1 MFCYVMLLTL
11 HSNSYLGRQ
20 HRNAPPAATIIS
32 ICEVNVNLDFV
43 ISEVI
48 TNVHVDYTILFSF
61 FSFSIKRTAPSA
73 PPVIDKAKTKAEDA
87 HTIRVTW
94 NEIVKEDQN
103 GNITVYTVAYKV
115 EGQPTQLS
123 LNTTDKNTVIKGLK
137 PYTSYCIR
145 VRGYTKIGPSD
156 WSPCTTVKTL
166 QSGAV

>member
-1 MFCYVMLLTL
+1 M
-11 HSNSYLGRQ
+11 
-20 HRNAPPAATIIS
+20 
-32 ICEVNVNLDFV
+32 
-43 ISEVI
+43 
-48 TNVHVDYTILFSF
+48 FSF

-123 LNTTDKNTVIKGLK
+123 FNTTDKNTVIKGLK
-137 PYTSYCIR
+137 PHTSYCIR

-156 WSPCTTVKTL
+156 WSPCTTVMTSKL
-166 QSGAV
+166 GAV

>member
-1 MFCYVMLLTL
+1 M
-11 HSNSYLGRQ
+11 H
-20 HRNAPPAATIIS
+20 HRLPPLV
-32 ICEVNVNLDFV
+32 ICEVNANLDFV

-48 TNVHVDYTILFSF
+48 TNVHIDYTILFSF

-103 GNITVYTVAYKV
+103 GIITVYTVAYKV

>member
-1 MFCYVMLLTL
+1 M
-11 HSNSYLGRQ
+11 
-20 HRNAPPAATIIS
+20 
-32 ICEVNVNLDFV
+32 
-43 ISEVI
+43 I
-48 TNVHVDYTILFSF
+48 TNVQVDYTILFSF
-61 FSFSIKRTAPSA
+61 FSFSIKRAVPSA
-73 PPVIDKAKTKAEDA
+73 PPVINQAKTEAEDA

-94 NEIVKEDQN
+94 EEIAEKDQN
-103 GNITVYTVAYKV
+103 GIIIVYTVAYKL

-123 LNTTDKNTVIKGLK
+123 LNTTDKNTVTKGLK

>member
-1 MFCYVMLLTL
+1 M
-11 HSNSYLGRQ
+11 
-20 HRNAPPAATIIS
+20 
-32 ICEVNVNLDFV
+32 

-48 TNVHVDYTILFSF
+48 TNVQVDYTILFSF
-61 FSFSIKRTAPSA
+61 FSFSIKRAVPSA
-73 PPVIDKAKTKAEDA
+73 PPVIDQAKTEAEDA

-94 NEIVKEDQN
+94 EEIAEKDQN
-103 GNITVYTVAYKV
+103 GIIIVYTVAYKV

-123 LNTTDKNTVIKGLK
+123 LNTTDKNTVTKGLT

>member
-1 MFCYVMLLTL
+1 M
-11 HSNSYLGRQ
+11 
-20 HRNAPPAATIIS
+20 
-32 ICEVNVNLDFV
+32 

-48 TNVHVDYTILFSF
+48 TNVHVDYIILFSF
-61 FSFSIKRTAPSA
+61 FSFSIKRAVPSA
-73 PPVIDKAKTKAEDA
+73 PPVIDEAKTEAEDA
-87 HTIRVTW
+87 HTISVTW
-94 NEIVKEDQN
+94 KEIAEKDQN
-103 GNITVYTVAYKV
+103 GIIIVYTVAYNV

>member
-1 MFCYVMLLTL
+1 MLLTL
-11 HSNSYLGRQ
+11 HSNSNLGRQ
-20 HRNAPPAATIIS
+20 HTNAPPAATIIS
-32 ICEVNVNLDFV
+32 ICEVNVTLDFV

-48 TNVHVDYTILFSF
+48 TNVHIDYTILFSF

-73 PPVIDKAKTKAEDA
+73 PPVIDKADAEDA

-94 NEIVKEDQN
+94 NEIVKKDQN
-103 GNITVYTVAYKV
+103 GIIIVYTVAYKV
-115 EGQPTQLS
+115 EGQLTQLS
-123 LNTTDKNTVIKGLK
+123 LNTTETSTVIEGLK

>member
-1 MFCYVMLLTL
+1 MYM
-11 HSNSYLGRQ
+11 
-20 HRNAPPAATIIS
+20 
-32 ICEVNVNLDFV
+32 
-43 ISEVI
+43 
-48 TNVHVDYTILFSF
+48 YTILCSL
-61 FSFSIKRTAPSA
+61 FSFSIKRAAPSA
-73 PPVIDKAKTKAEDA
+73 PPVIDQAKTEAEDA

-94 NEIVKEDQN
+94 EEIAEKDQN
-103 GNITVYTVAYKV
+103 GIIIVYTVAYKV

-123 LNTTDKNTVIKGLK
+123 LNTTDKNTVTKGLK

>member
-1 MFCYVMLLTL
+1 MILTL
-11 HSNSYLGRQ
+11 HSNSNVGR
-20 HRNAPPAATIIS
+20 HWS
-32 ICEVNVNLDFV
+32 ICEANVTLDFV

-73 PPVIDKAKTKAEDA
+73 PPVIDKAKTEAEDA
-87 HTIRVTW
+87 HTISVTW
-94 NEIVKEDQN
+94 NEIVKKDQN
-103 GNITVYTVAYKV
+103 GIILGYIVAYKV

>member
-1 MFCYVMLLTL
+1 M
-11 HSNSYLGRQ
+11 
-20 HRNAPPAATIIS
+20 
-32 ICEVNVNLDFV
+32 

-48 TNVHVDYTILFSF
+48 TNVHVDYIILFSF
-61 FSFSIKRTAPSA
+61 FSFSIKRAVPSA
-73 PPVIDKAKTKAEDA
+73 PPVIDQAKAEDA

-94 NEIVKEDQN
+94 EEIAEKDRN
-103 GNITVYTVAYKV
+103 GIIIVYTVAYKV
-115 EGQPTQLS
+115 EGQPTQLR

>member
-1 MFCYVMLLTL
+1 M
-11 HSNSYLGRQ
+11 
-20 HRNAPPAATIIS
+20 
-32 ICEVNVNLDFV
+32 

-48 TNVHVDYTILFSF
+48 KNVLVDYTILFSF
-61 FSFSIKRTAPSA
+61 FSFSIKRAVPSA
-73 PPVIDKAKTKAEDA
+73 PPVIDHQAKTKAEDA
-87 HTIRVTW
+87 HTISVTW
-94 NEIVKEDQN
+94 KEIAEKDQN
-103 GNITVYTVAYKV
+103 GIIIVYTVAYKV

>member
-1 MFCYVMLLTL
+1 MWDVSIQMRPGF
-11 HSNSYLGRQ
+11 H
-20 HRNAPPAATIIS
+20 HWS
-32 ICEVNVNLDFV
+32 ICEANVTLDFV

-73 PPVIDKAKTKAEDA
+73 PPVIDKAKTEAEDA
-87 HTIRVTW
+87 HTISVTW
-94 NEIVKEDQN
+94 NEIVKKDQN
-103 GNITVYTVAYKV
+103 GIILGYIVAYKV

>member
-73 PPVIDKAKTKAEDA
+73 PPVIDKAKTEAEDA
-87 HTIRVTW
+87 HTISVTW
-94 NEIVKEDQN
+94 KEIAQKDQN
-103 GNITVYTVAYKV
+103 GIIIVYTVAYKV

>member
-1 MFCYVMLLTL
+1 M
-11 HSNSYLGRQ
+11 
-20 HRNAPPAATIIS
+20 
-32 ICEVNVNLDFV
+32 

-73 PPVIDKAKTKAEDA
+73 PPVIDKADAEDA

-94 NEIVKEDQN
+94 NEIVKKDQN
-103 GNITVYTVAYKV
+103 GFILVYTVAYKM

-123 LNTTDKNTVIKGLK
+123 LNTTETSTVIEGLK

-145 VRGYTKIGPSD
+145 VRGYTKIGSSP
-156 WSPCTTVKTL
+156 WSPCTTERTL
-166 QSGAV
+166 QSGVV